1 MLNLRLLKH
10 TDWILWFAAFSLLLI
25 GCLSIF
31 SATSSI
37 ENRLAAESFLFLKK
51 HLMSLLLAV
60 FSMLILLYFD
70 YGHLKK
76 IAIPLYFIMAGILL
90 IVLFMGYTTLGAQRW
105 ISFGPFSFQPS
116 EISKILMIIFLANYL
131 KDKKGKIQH
140 LFDIVPLFLMITI
153 PFLLIFKQPDLG
165 TGLVFIFIFLAML
178 IWAQASPTL
187 LILFISPF
195 FSVLFRPIF
204 ILWII
209 YIVCLVL
216 ALYLARIDPIEFWLI
231 VAINIGVGLAFP
243 YIWHMLKPYQKQR
256 IITFLNPAADPLGAG
271 YHSLQSMIAIGGG
284 GFLGKGFLQGSQ
296 TQMQF
301 IPIQQSDFIFSVI
314 GEEFGLWGAAIVL
327 ALFSIIILRAFR
339 IAQEAKDF
347 FGSLIAAGIAS
358 FFLFHFFVNIGM
370 TLGILPIVG
379 IPLPFV
385 SYGGTS
391 LLTSFICLALLQNIC
406 MRRDKLFF

>member
-1 MLNLRLLKH
+1 MWIAAVALL
-10 TDWILWFAAFSLLLI
+10 AI
-25 GCLSIF
+25 GFLSIF

-37 ENRLAAESFLFLKK
+37 ENRLAAESFLFIKK
-51 HLMSLLLAV
+51 QFFSLLIAFIGLAI
-60 FSMLILLYFD
+60 FLYFD
-70 YGHLKK
+70 YDHLKK
-76 IAIPLYFIMAGILL
+76 MALPIYAFIVLILL
-90 IVLFMGYTTLGAQRW
+90 MVLFMGYTTLGAQRW
-105 ISFGPFSFQPS
+105 ISLGPLSFQPS
-116 EISKILMIIFLANYL
+116 EISKVLMIIFLASWL
-131 KDKKGKIQH
+131 KGKKGQIQTIKD
-140 LFDIVPLFLMITI
+140 LLPIFMVAMVPFG
-153 PFLLIFKQPDLG
+153 LIFKQPDLG

-178 IWAQASPTL
+178 IWAQTSPTL
-187 LILFISPF
+187 LILFVSPF
-195 FSVLFRPIF
+195 FSILLRPIF
-204 ILWII
+204 ILWLI
-209 YIVCLVL
+209 YIFCLIL
-216 ALYLARIDPIEFWLI
+216 ALYLARIDPLEFWLI
-231 VAINIGVGLAFP
+231 AAINIGVGLAFP
-243 YIWHMLKPYQKQR
+243 FFWHMLKAYQKQR
-256 IITFLNPAADPLGAG
+256 ILTFLNPAADPLGAG

-314 GEEFGLWGAAIVL
+314 GEEFGFLGAGVVL
-327 ALFSIIILRAFR
+327 GLFSIIIIRALK

-358 FFLFHFFVNIGM
+358 FFLFHFLVNIGM

-391 LLTSFICLALLQNIC
+391 LLTSLICLGLLQNIC